1 MTLLQA
7 PTMQKDRFFNGE
19 GDAWFRRN
27 RVALADIDAVVAD
40 DPVIELIRKQ
50 GLRPSSVLEIGA
62 GTGWRLA
69 WTHRVL
75 GAAVAG
81 VEPSRDAI
89 NAARELDPALNIHV

>member
-40 DPVIELIRKQ
+40 DPVIELEHRAINRAHS
-50 GLRPSSVLEIGA
+50 LRP
-62 GTGWRLA
+62 
-69 WTHRVL
+69 
-75 GAAVAG
+75 
-81 VEPSRDAI
+81 
-89 NAARELDPALNIHV
+89 